1 MTQLFIGAHQFLCL
15 PILLDHI
22 SDYVTL
28 KIFIFIKIYKFVG

>member
-15 PILLDHI
+15 PIPLDHI

-28 KIFIFIKIYKFVG
+28 EIFIFIKIYKFVG